1 MEDRTERKRMV
12 HYDLLRIAAA
22 FSVVM
27 LHSAAQFWNSL
38 DIASLEWRIADGY
51 NALSRFGVP
60 IFVMISGAM
69 LLSEQ

>member
-38 DIASLEWRIADGY
+38 DIASLELRTVITRCP
-51 NALSRFGVP
+51 ALAF
-60 IFVMISGAM
+60 
-69 LLSEQ
+69 LSLS